1 MYNKPDVSYLYNK
14 RDVSLTLLIF
24 LFISAGATTSEVI
37 KNTTEGI
44 VFTVGCCTAVLVT
57 GRTVVVIQRR
67 WKNTDMSAS

>member
-67 WKNTDMSAS
+67 